1 MLTHDNRWSLPRGNP
16 PVPSRWQATFD
27 EEVRGMTDA
36 GRVRES
42 DSALVI
48 SDPVRVG

>member
-1 MLTHDNRWSLPRGNP
+1 VLSLVLGR
-16 PVPSRWQATFD
+16 PSTFRPLTFD
-27 EEVRGMTDA
+27 EEVRGMIDA